1 MKHGDREQHQSLSV
15 CVVHRRSGSH
25 SLEFG
30 TDLRV
35 YQLNVFTPG
44 RAGGNFTFD
53 TTYTQGPLDNSPAAP
68 SGIGQGLAAF
78 LLGIPS
84 SGGIDRND
92 SQAVTSKYYAL
103 FLNYDWRIT
112 KKLTMDIGV
121 RWEYQAPETDRY
133 NRSVR
138 GFDPNASLSI
148 SAQALA
154 KYAAAPDPALPVSQF
169 QVRGGLLLAGANGQ
183 PRGLW
188 DASRGYFAPRL
199 GFAYQAAS
207 KTVLRGG
214 FGICPIQIGVPGGNR
229 AIQTGYNQ
237 TTNLVPTLDN
247 GQTYTATLTNPFPNG
262 VLSATGNSLGVV
274 TFLGQAVSL
283 YIRALPHPTR
293 CCGASASSTGCQAT
307 SCWRQRIGNKVFK
320 LQLARNLNG
329 LPDQYLSKSPSRDQA
344 TINYL
349 SANIPNPLAGLLPGT
364 ILNGN
369 TITRAALLTPFP
381 QFTSISM
388 TDYQGYSS
396 YNSLQ
401 VRLEKRFSAGFT
413 VQGAYTFS
421 KLMEAMTYLNAADP
435 APSRY
440 ISRSTVR
447 RTFP

>member
-1 MKHGDREQHQSLSV
+1 M
-15 CVVHRRSGSH
+15 
-25 SLEFG
+25 
-30 TDLRV
+30 
-35 YQLNVFTPG
+35 
-44 RAGGNFTFD
+44 
-53 TTYTQGPLDNSPAAP
+53 
-68 SGIGQGLAAF
+68 
-78 LLGIPS
+78 
-84 SGGIDRND
+84 
-92 SQAVTSKYYAL
+92 
-103 FLNYDWRIT
+103 
-112 KKLTMDIGV
+112 
-121 RWEYQAPETDRY
+121 
-133 NRSVR
+133 
-138 GFDPNASLSI
+138 
-148 SAQALA
+148 
-154 KYAAAPDPALPVSQF
+154 
-169 QVRGGLLLAGANGQ
+169 RGGLLFAGANEQ

-199 GFAYQAAS
+199 GFAHQAAS

-214 FGICPIQIGVPGGNR
+214 FWIYPIQIGVPGGNR

-262 VLSATGNSLGVV
+262 VLSATGNSLGVN

-283 YIRALPHPTR
+283 YNPSTPTPYTMLWSFGIQYELPSHVLLET
-293 CCGASASSTGCQAT
+293 AYV
-307 SCWRQRIGNKVFK
+307 GNKVFK

-329 LPDQYLSKSPSRDQA
+329 LPGNYQYLSKSPSRDQA

-364 ILNGN
+364 SLNGN

-413 VQGAYTFS
+413 VQGAYTF
-421 KLMEAMTYLNAADP
+421 
-435 APSRY
+435 
-440 ISRSTVR
+440 RS
-447 RTFP
+447 